1 MNRSLLPRC
10 LVEEQSRLLGRI
22 LVLDRWSFTKPQ
34 RCLFCNNDTSH
45 SMDSKSTNCYRSQE
59 LRAMEREVFSWRTTS
74 LLGATLMQTH
84 IQRCSRRN
92 DQFANMRQ
100 MPKQL
105 SMVEWSNWRWFL
117 LSHLSNFIL
126 FSICFL
132 FSFLPLP
139 THITFFL
146 FSIPFFLF
154 FTIFLLL
161 CFFWYNSIF
170 ISIIERKRNRKT
182 SLFFSV
188 NYYFKN
194 KTNFFKRRPLF
205 AFNLSLLLSITFA
218 DQL

>member
-10 LVEEQSRLLGRI
+10 LVEEQPRLLGRI

-74 LLGATLMQTH
+74 LLGTTLMQTH
-84 IQRCSRRN
+84 IERCARRN
-92 DQFANMRQ
+92 YQFANMRQ

-117 LSHLSNFIL
+117 LSHLSNVIL

-132 FSFLPLP
+132 FSFLPFPHILP
-139 THITFFL
+139 FFCSQFLSFFFFHHFSSFVFFFL
-146 FSIPFFLF
+146 
-154 FTIFLLL
+154 
-161 CFFWYNSIF
+161 
-170 ISIIERKRNRKT
+170 
-182 SLFFSV
+182 V
-188 NYYFKN
+188 
-194 KTNFFKRRPLF
+194 
-205 AFNLSLLLSITFA
+205 
-218 DQL
+218 

>member
-84 IQRCSRRN
+84 IQRSSRRN

-117 LSHLSNFIL
+117 LSHLSYVIL

-154 FTIFLLL
+154 FYHFSSYV
-161 CFFWYNSIF
+161 FFF
-170 ISIIERKRNRKT
+170 
-182 SLFFSV
+182 V
-188 NYYFKN
+188 
-194 KTNFFKRRPLF
+194 
-205 AFNLSLLLSITFA
+205 
-218 DQL
+218 